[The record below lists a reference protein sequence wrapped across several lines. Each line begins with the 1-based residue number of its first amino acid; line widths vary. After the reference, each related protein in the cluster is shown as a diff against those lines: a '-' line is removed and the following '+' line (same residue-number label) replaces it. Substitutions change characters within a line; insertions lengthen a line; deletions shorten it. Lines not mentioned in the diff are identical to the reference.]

1 MIFVFILCVAFRR
14 NLSQVQVTT
23 WDGVT
28 HKVLLPL
35 MFDVEELLSALS
47 GKTLGL
53 RCTSC
58 AICKLQQ
65 SSMEV
70 WTVNDS
76 GIGNLFSVL
85 NRGH

>member
-1 MIFVFILCVAFRR
+1 M
-14 NLSQVQVTT
+14 QVTT

-35 MFDVEELLSALS
+35 TFDLEELLSALS
-47 GKTLGL
+47 GKILGP

-58 AICKLQQ
+58 PICKLQQ

-85 NRGH
+85 NRGHLVQF